1 MIKQI
6 YHAMPYDLI
15 LVLAFLFGMVF
26 MVVFIIGGS
35 YITERMVDFMKKG
48 ALNNGLYFYLKWI
61 TIIVLPALAT
71 FIVVISKIWGWGDTG
86 SMIAQTITAVATF
99 LGTILCIS
107 NYNYYKG
114 EKKE

>member
-1 MIKQI
+1 M
-6 YHAMPYDLI
+6 
-15 LVLAFLFGMVF
+15 
-26 MVVFIIGGS
+26 
-35 YITERMVDFMKKG
+35 
-48 ALNNGLYFYLKWI
+48 YLKTSLYTLLKWL

-71 FIVVISKIWGWGDTG
+71 FIVVISKIWGWADLGT
-86 SMIAQTITAVATF
+86 MIAQTITAVATF